1 MVITIGVVPAVLAS
15 IVTIIVTILCVVKK
29 KWLLDYK
36 LKCLAIN
43 HTDQYIMQ
51 LQEQIKKEKRPH
63 VLKKLVKLMDIAF
76 DHLLDQN
83 VGGQSSK
90 PLLTFSQASV
100 ESVDFGEIKVNGT
113 EVKSSRQLSIPMGNG
128 VQEETDIGNGH
139 YREQPASEPRKVSF
153 QRRPSMERMEQIDQ
167 TQFDQLTNMFA
178 AFISKAVRD
187 SLLHAPDRNPSLA
200 THVER
205 EVKSAMFK
213 RQRSIGSVGSS
224 SYTETQCYR
233 CYQKSVSDNGEMS
246 TLRVEK
252 QSTLLRQNTTT

>member
-15 IVTIIVTILCVVKK
+15 IVTIIVTILCVVKQ

-43 HTDQYIMQ
+43 HTDKYIMQ

-113 EVKSSRQLSIPMGNG
+113 EVKSSRQLSIPMDSNG
-128 VQEETDIGNGH
+128 IVLAKTDVIDS
-139 YREQPASEPRKVSF
+139 REQPASAQRQVSF

-167 TQFDQLTNMFA
+167 TQFDQVTNMFA

-213 RQRSIGSVGSS
+213 RQQSIGSTGSAS
-224 SYTETQCYR
+224 FMETQCYR

-252 QSTLLRQNTTT
+252 QSTLLHQNTE